1 VIAGWVAL
9 RMTRAWQAVQV
20 GALWLAELADARA
33 ARWRAR
39 WRG

>member
-9 RMTRAWQAVQV
+9 RMVALWLAVQ
-20 GALWLAELADARA
+20 GAALWLAELADARA